1 MVWGA
6 EERKWDCCYCYMEL
20 VLFFIRR
27 CLLNGPEFIK
37 KTHFQR
43 SLNVNPFLVSLAR
56 GYLCEHEIT
65 FSCYFLGYRSIFIGL
80 LVLFLHF
87 RRLCLLLRKYVKIY
101 NVTKELLTRNHNY
114 LFYLK
119 STIKPSKDFWWAR
132 IK

>member
-1 MVWGA
+1 MRLLLLLHGVGVVLHS
-6 EERKWDCCYCYMEL
+6 KVL
-20 VLFFIRR
+20 VE
-27 CLLNGPEFIK
+27 C
-37 KTHFQR
+37 

-87 RRLCLLLRKYVKIY
+87 RRLCLLLRKYGKIY
-101 NVTKELLTRNHNY
+101 NVTKELLTKNHNY

-119 STIKPSKDFWWAR
+119 STIKPSKDF
-132 IK
+132 